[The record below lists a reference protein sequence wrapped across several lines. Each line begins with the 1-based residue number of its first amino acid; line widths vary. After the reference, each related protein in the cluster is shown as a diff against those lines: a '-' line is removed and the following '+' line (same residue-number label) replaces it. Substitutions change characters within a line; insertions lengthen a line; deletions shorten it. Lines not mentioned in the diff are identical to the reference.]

1 MATPA
6 LPSPMSD
13 RLRQTSLTSVARW
26 LLVVAAAVVA
36 YGVFAPPGS
45 APSLMPWDKAEHFTA
60 FYGLALLA
68 LFAFPKAEPARIAVV
83 LSVVGGLV
91 ELVQALPVLHRDGDW
106 RDWVADSLGLAAAM
120 APLWAGQIRRASAAR
135 R

>member
-1 MATPA
+1 
-6 LPSPMSD
+6 MSD

-26 LLVVAAAVVA
+26 RLVVAAAVVA
-36 YGVFAPPGS
+36 FGVFAPPGS